1 MKKITF
7 YKSMRNG
14 KFIQDSG
21 WYYKAVNGLE
31 VVLHGGDKGWHWCA
45 TELTTG
51 WSIPILGA
59 KTLKET
65 AQQIETIANSAQKF
79 ILNTKSARQIIE
91 QRKALKLIA

>member
-14 KFIQDSG
+14 EFIQDTG
-21 WYYKAVNGLE
+21 YYYKAANDFE
-31 VVLHGGDKGWHWCA
+31 VVLHGGGNGWHWRA

-51 WSIPILGA
+51 WSVPVLGA
-59 KTLKET
+59 TTLKET
-65 AQQIETIANSAQKF
+65 AQQIEEIANSAQKF
-79 ILNTKSARQIIE
+79 ILNTESARQIIE